1 MTAAVK
7 KSILLLFLLL
17 SLTAVRGQP
26 DSLSVDSIAARIKV
40 ILEEYNDKTLYVDTS
55 DYIQN
60 VYTGNDWNL
69 QIASSLGACN
79 EIIRLFVRG
88 ADVNSRAGGTAA
100 PIHYAISSGRWEAV
114 EILLL
119 LGADPEK
126 KDLWGNTPLVV
137 AVRANSLVIAEKL
150 IRYGANPDNGDK
162 QNSTPMHHSAAL
174 GNFDITDMLL
184 YYNALTEI
192 FDSEGN
198 TPLMNG
204 VCFGYHDIV
213 DLLLQSGADPN
224 AADKKGFTPL
234 MAASQNGDTLMMRLL
249 TDAGA
254 NLYAVNNE
262 GLDAL
267 GCAVASLMKESV
279 AYLIGRGTRW
289 DQTAGTKANPVTIAT
304 TSGSREILQMLLDS
318 GLKAKKTHSF
328 DVLSF
333 SPGGLFTNHCGMAG
347 GTVSLF
353 NPALRTGIT
362 LGAAANPVSQR
373 MLVKGN
379 NDIIY
384 QYHVK
389 STLIHAGLF
398 REYRISKPYNDARW
412 MIVPSLSAGYRF
424 HSLYQGTSERPE
436 NSVVI
441 MPAADLKVS
450 IRSVGASAGIMY
462 MKLPFYKAGPV
473 WLTVRAY
480 YSLTRTSGSFSFKK
494 VRLYNYEQN

>member
-1 MTAAVK
+1 MTAALK
-7 KSILLLFLLL
+7 KSALLLCLLF
-17 SLTAVRGQP
+17 SLTSVSGQT
-26 DSLSVDSIAARIKV
+26 DSLSVDAIAERIKV
-40 ILEEYNDKTLYVDTS
+40 ILEEYNEHSLYVDTS
-55 DYIQN
+55 DYIH
-60 VYTGNDWNL
+60 NDYAANDRNL
-69 QIASSLGACN
+69 QIASSFGACN

-88 ADVNSRAGGTAA
+88 ADVNNKAGGIAA

-126 KDLWGNTPLVV
+126 RDFWGNTPLVV
-137 AVRANSLVIAEKL
+137 AVRANSFVIAEKL
-150 IRYGANPDNGDK
+150 IRYGANPDKADK

-184 YYNALTEI
+184 YYDALTEMS
-192 FDSEGN
+192 DTEGN
-198 TPLMNG
+198 TPLMTG

-213 DLLLQSGADPN
+213 DLLLQSGAEPN

-249 TDAGA
+249 ADAGA

-279 AYLIGRGTRW
+279 AYLLGRGTRW
-289 DQTAGTKANPVTIAT
+289 GYSEGTNTDPVTIAT
-304 TSGSREILQMLLDS
+304 SSGSREILEMLLDS
-318 GLKAKKTHSF
+318 GLEAKRTHAF
-328 DVLSF
+328 DLLSF
-333 SPGGLFTNHCGMAG
+333 SPGGLFTTHYGMAG
-347 GTVSLF
+347 GSVSIID
-353 NPALRTGIT
+353 PAMRTGIT
-362 LGAAANPVSQR
+362 LGAAANPFSQR
-373 MLVKGN
+373 MLVTGN

-384 QYHVK
+384 QYRVK
-389 STLIHAGLF
+389 STLIYAGLF
-398 REYRISKPYNDARW
+398 REYGISKPYNDARW

-424 HSLYQGTSERPE
+424 HSQYQGTAERPE
-436 NSVVI
+436 NRFVI
-441 MPAADLKVS
+441 LPAADLKVS
-450 IRSVGASAGIMY
+450 IRSIGASAGIMY

-473 WLTVRAY
+473 WFTVRAY
-480 YSLTRTSGSFSFKK
+480 YSLTRTTGSFSFKK

>member
-1 MTAAVK
+1 MTSAFK
-7 KSILLLFLLL
+7 KSVLLVCLL
-17 SLTAVRGQP
+17 SSLTSVRGQT
-26 DSLSVDSIAARIKV
+26 DSLSVDSIAARIKI

-60 VYTGNDWNL
+60 DYTANDRNL

-100 PIHYAISSGRWEAV
+100 PIHYAINSGRWEAV

-126 KDLWGNTPLVV
+126 TDYWGNTPLVV

-150 IRYGANPDNGDK
+150 IRYGANPDNTDK
-162 QNSTPMHHSAAL
+162 QSSTPMNHSAAL

-184 YYNALTEI
+184 YYDADTEI
-192 FDSEGN
+192 PDSEGN
-198 TPLMNG
+198 TPLMTG

-249 TDAGA
+249 TDAGV

-267 GCAVASLMKESV
+267 GCAVASLKRESV
-279 AYLIGRGTRW
+279 AYLLGRGARW
-289 DQTAGTKANPVTIAT
+289 SHSAGTKTDPVAIAAN
-304 TSGSREILQMLLDS
+304 SGNREILQMLLDS
-318 GLKAKKTHSF
+318 GLKAKRTHSF

-333 SPGGLFTNHCGMAG
+333 SPGGLFTSHYAMG
-347 GTVSLF
+347 GGSLSVSD
-353 NPALRTGIT
+353 PAIQTGIT
-362 LGAAANPVSQR
+362 LGAAANPLNQR
-373 MLVKGN
+373 MLVRGN
-379 NDIIY
+379 NEIIY
-384 QYHVK
+384 QYKVK
-389 STLIHAGLF
+389 STLLYAGIY
-398 REYRISKPYNDARW
+398 REYRINRPHSAARW

-424 HSLYQGTSERPE
+424 HSLYQGTEERPE

-441 MPAADLKVS
+441 IPAADMKVS
-450 IRSVGASAGIMY
+450 IRNIGASAGIMY
-462 MKLPFYKAGPV
+462 LKMPFLKTGPV
-473 WLTVRAY
+473 WFTVRASY
-480 YSLTRTSGSFSFKK
+480 TLTRTTESFSFKK
-494 VRLYNYEQN
+494 VKLYNYEQN